1 MYRWKATSN
10 VDSEVCAMTSFTS
23 FAYPCFII
31 RFLDGF
37 VSFLLSLAQIFKIF
51 VAYVIVLDSL

>member
-1 MYRWKATSN
+1 MYRWKATSY
-10 VDSEVCAMTSFTS
+10 VDSEVCVMTPFTS
-23 FAYPCFII
+23 FAHPCYII

-37 VSFLLSLAQIFKIF
+37 VSLLSLTYIFKTF

>member
-1 MYRWKATSN
+1 
-10 VDSEVCAMTSFTS
+10 MTSFTS
-23 FAYPCFII
+23 CAYPCYII

-37 VSFLLSLAQIFKIF
+37 VSLLSLTYIFKTF